1 MLPAF
6 INSWMRVSWSASGCL
21 PLARFFSG
29 AGLGEGFSGDM
40 LVLFGSA
47 TRVALV
53 LAAAALGLG
62 FA

>member
-1 MLPAF
+1 
-6 INSWMRVSWSASGCL
+6 MRVSWSASGCL
-21 PLARFFSG
+21 PLARFSG